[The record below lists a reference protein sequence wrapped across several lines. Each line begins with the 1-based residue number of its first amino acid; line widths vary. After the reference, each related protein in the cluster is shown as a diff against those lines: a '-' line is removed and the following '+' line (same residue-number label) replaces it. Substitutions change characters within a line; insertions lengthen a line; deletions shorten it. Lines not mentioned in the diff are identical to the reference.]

1 LAKSADEELEPGLL
15 MLITAIFAWR
25 IVRHSR
31 GLATLFSTEEMPDIV
46 VATHR
51 LPGCER
57 LGRDGAFWTDV
68 SIKKLLRILYVKTN
82 ARTMVPIPTTSLA
95 FDHHAMIIRA
105 TANTVFATII
115 ALRVGS
121 ETSLRARGLTGAIGG
136 GRSTGFVCMG
146 S

>member
-15 MLITAIFAWR
+15 MIITAIFAWR

-31 GLATLFSTEEMPDIV
+31 GLATLFGTEEMPNIV

-57 LGRDGAFWTDV
+57 LGRDSAFWTDV
-68 SIKKLLRILYVKTN
+68 SIKKFLRILYVKTN
-82 ARTMVPIPTTSLA
+82 ARTMVPIATASLA
-95 FDHHAMIIRA
+95 FDHHTMIIRA
-105 TANTVFATII
+105 TADAVFATII

-121 ETSLRARGLTGAIGG
+121 DASLGARGLACAIGG
-136 GRSTGFVCMG
+136 GGGTGLV
-146 S
+146 